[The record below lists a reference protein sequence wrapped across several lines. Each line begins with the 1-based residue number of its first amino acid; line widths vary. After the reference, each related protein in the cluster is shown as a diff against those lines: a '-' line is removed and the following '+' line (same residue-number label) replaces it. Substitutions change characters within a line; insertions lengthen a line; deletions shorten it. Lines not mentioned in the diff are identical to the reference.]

1 MAESDMQLESFSFK
15 LDKNIIHLK
24 TCCGKNIHYLC
35 AWYIPNFSSEQPRSS
50 EGFRGANGVTHSFKL
65 EINPFRAHF
74 SISSAKEES
83 EWDISVST
91 HSGKVPLREN
101 ILTVMMQELLRLD
114 RMGAGPHCSVDI
126 VDEDFQ
132 KLHNSSGIIT
142 CRMILSTA
150 VNPVLANISS
160 STSARNSEYLK
171 SLEADL
177 KNYSIAFSKEKV
189 SLRVGQETEM
199 INKAV
204 LCARSPVFAKMF
216 GNDIREHKNNTI
228 TITDIKMPVLRSLVS
243 FLCSGLLPDCD
254 FNFLCDLYYAA
265 KKYDIRELHQACIKL
280 FLYKIT
286 LGNIVRVLKL
296 SSSYNDDLLMSAAMT
311 LISANIETVA
321 LTSDWKDLMC
331 DDPEMALKA
340 STFFDF

>member
-1 MAESDMQLESFSFK
+1 VLWQEYSLSVCVVYSK
-15 LDKNIIHLK
+15 LFFGTDSL
-24 TCCGKNIHYLC
+24 
-35 AWYIPNFSSEQPRSS
+35 
-50 EGFRGANGVTHSFKL
+50 FRGANGVTHSFKL
-65 EINPFRAHF
+65 EINSFRAHF

-101 ILTVMMQELLRLD
+101 LLSLVQALTLDMMGTRS
-114 RMGAGPHCSVDI
+114 CSVDI

-132 KLHNSSGIIT
+132 KLQNSSGIIT

-189 SLRVGQETEM
+189 SLRVGQETE
-199 INKAV
+199 IVNKAV
-204 LCARSPVFAKMF
+204 LCARSPVFAKVFASDM
-216 GNDIREHKNNTI
+216 REHKNNTI
-228 TITDIKMPVLRSLVS
+228 IITDIKMPVLRSLVS

-254 FNFLCDLYYAA
+254 FDFLCDLYYAA
-265 KKYDIRELHQACIKL
+265 NKYDIRELHQACIKL

-311 LISANIETVA
+311 LISANIETII